1 MSSRTKITILGGFLG
16 SGKTTLLNEL
26 IRATDEPLAVIVND
40 FGSINVDAK
49 LIGGQE
55 NVEGEVAL
63 QNGCIC
69 CTIRGDLLDAV
80 FSLLRRDAPPQHIV
94 IETSGVSDP
103 IAVARTFL
111 HPSVAEQVV
120 LSTIIVCVDPTEF
133 NLLTESQWTLAADQV
148 QAADFVVLTK
158 CDVAT
163 RSERIAARA
172 VLKNIGSDLRILE
185 SSLNEMPTDLVI
197 DSPRIWKKL
206 FADWEIRESAHVH
219 EVGSHHHHHHHGP
232 AFETWTF
239 RSERPMSLYGLRRA
253 LRKLPKEVFR
263 AKGFV
268 YAAEDRAT
276 KVVMQVAG
284 RRAELS
290 EVGEWNE
297 GEEATEIVFLGPEG
311 ALVPA
316 ELQALM
322 ESCMSDRID
331 STEGFMDEML
341 GFFNRMLSGLPP
353 HQG

>member
-1 MSSRTKITILGGFLG
+1 MQSRTKITILGGFLG

-40 FGSINVDAK
+40 FGSINVDAQ
-49 LIGGQE
+49 LIGGHE
-55 NVEGEVAL
+55 SIEGEVAL

-69 CTIRGDLLDAV
+69 CSIRGDLLDAV
-80 FSLLRRDAPPQHIV
+80 RTMVRRPSPPRHIV

-111 HPSVAEQVV
+111 HPQVAELVL

-133 NLLTESQWTLAADQV
+133 NLLTESQWKLASDQV
-148 QAADFVVLTK
+148 RAADFVVLTK

-172 VLKNIGSDLRILE
+172 VLKNISTDLRVLE
-185 SSLNEMPTDLVI
+185 SSRDEMPTDLVI
-197 DSPRIWKKL
+197 DSPRIWRNL
-206 FADWEIRESAHVH
+206 FADWEVRESAHVH
-219 EVGSHHHHHHHGP
+219 EVGGHHHHHHDGP

-268 YAAEDRAT
+268 YAAEDQAT

-290 EVGEWNE
+290 EVGAWAE
-297 GEEATEIVFLGPEG
+297 GEAATEIVFLGAEG
-311 ALVPA
+311 SLDPA
-316 ELQALM
+316 KLQELL
-322 ESCMSDRID
+322 ESCASDRVA

-341 GFFNRMLSGLPP
+341 GFFNRMLSGLPQ
-353 HQG
+353 H